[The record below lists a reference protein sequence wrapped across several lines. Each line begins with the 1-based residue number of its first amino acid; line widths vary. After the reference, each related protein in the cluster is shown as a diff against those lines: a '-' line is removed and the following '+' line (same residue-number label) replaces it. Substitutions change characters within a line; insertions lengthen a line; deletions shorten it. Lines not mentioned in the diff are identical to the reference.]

1 MPRMNNKGV
10 DLLRD
15 PIDRAQKMMEDQN
28 ESIAA
33 SLMPDRP
40 NPTIKWLHDRG
51 ITLKE
56 LHKTPHLGI
65 GD

>member
-1 MPRMNNKGV
+1 MPNMNDKGV

-33 SLMPDRP
+33 SLIPDRTD
-40 NPTIKWLHDRG
+40 PTVQWLHDKG
-51 ITLKE
+51 LTLKE
-56 LHKTPHLGI
+56 MNEEE
-65 GD
+65 